1 MAAERIRVSIKIYY
15 MSIFQDGYMNLEF
28 NKGATMLDVLNELNI
43 RYGEAFKT
51 ETGKCLLDAFYSY
64 FKVFLDGSYVD
75 LPLESSG
82 KLKDDDK
89 LLIFRPVSG
98 G

>member
-1 MAAERIRVSIKIYY
+1 VFGCGWFYKV
-15 MSIFQDGYMNLEF
+15 NLGGVENRLF
-28 NKGATMLDVLNELNI
+28 GILLNI

>member
-1 MAAERIRVSIKIYY
+1 
-15 MSIFQDGYMNLEF
+15 MNLEF
-28 NKGATMLDVLNELNI
+28 SKGATMLDVLNELNI

-51 ETGKCLLDAFYSY
+51 ETGKPLLDAFYSY
-64 FKVFLDGSYVD
+64 FKVFLNGSYVD
-75 LPLESSG
+75 LPLGSSE
-82 KLKDDDK
+82 KLRNDDK